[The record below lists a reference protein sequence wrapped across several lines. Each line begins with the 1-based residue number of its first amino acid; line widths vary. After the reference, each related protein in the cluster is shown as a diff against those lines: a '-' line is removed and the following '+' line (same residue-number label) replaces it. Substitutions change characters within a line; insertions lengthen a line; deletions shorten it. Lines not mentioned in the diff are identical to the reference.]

1 MDFSH
6 SVGKQT
12 LKQQA
17 VDLTDI
23 CKICFLKA
31 CTPPASRA
39 CGVPVVTRVVCDQGN
54 AETSEVGSL
63 GGFPAVL
70 FVHSFITPVTI
81 TLLTCHITLLFAIT
95 LLQFAITLV

>member
-1 MDFSH
+1 M
-6 SVGKQT
+6 
-12 LKQQA
+12 
-17 VDLTDI
+17 
-23 CKICFLKA
+23 
-31 CTPPASRA
+31 
-39 CGVPVVTRVVCDQGN
+39 PVVTRVVCDQGN